1 MTRRGQANEATLEA
15 LGKALLRVTVAG
27 LLLMHGVHKVGHGIE
42 GIKSSLAGRGLPAPL
57 AYGVYLGEVV
67 APLLV
72 IAGVWSRPAALVM
85 AINMVVAVAVAHPGD
100 VLRVGKGGQWA
111 IELQVLYMMGAV
123 AVALLG
129 PGPYSVSRGR
139 TRAG

>member
-1 MTRRGQANEATLEA
+1 MARGGPANEATLEA
-15 LGKALLRVTVAG
+15 IGKALLRVTVAG
-27 LLLMHGVHKVGHGIE
+27 LLLMHGVHKLGHGVE
-42 GIKSSLAGRGLPAPL
+42 GIASSLARRGLPSPL

-72 IAGVWSRPAALVM
+72 IAGLWSRPAALVM
-85 AINMVVAVAVAHPGD
+85 AINMVVAIAVAHPGD
-100 VLRVGKGGQWA
+100 VLRVGKSGQWA
-111 IELQVLYMMGAV
+111 IELQVLYLVGAL

-129 PGPYSVSRGR
+129 PGPHSVSRGR